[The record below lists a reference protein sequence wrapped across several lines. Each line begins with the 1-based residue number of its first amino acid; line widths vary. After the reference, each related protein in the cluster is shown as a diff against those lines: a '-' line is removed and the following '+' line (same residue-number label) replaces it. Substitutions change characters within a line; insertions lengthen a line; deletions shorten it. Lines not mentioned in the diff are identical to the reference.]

1 MRVLIVDDESLA
13 RQRLASLIQEISNHS
28 LVGEAANGV
37 QALQE
42 ISRTNPDLVF
52 LDIRMPVMDGLEVAR
67 HLKGLPFSP
76 LVVFTTAYDQHAL
89 SAFETNALD
98 YLLKPIQRDRL
109 QEAFARA
116 EKRTANLAEKSLR
129 GDEPKRTQICAF
141 VKGKLQLIPLA
152 NIYYFAADQKY
163 VVVRHSLGQV
173 LIEESL
179 ARLEEEFGEA
189 FLRVHRNA
197 LVARQYFS
205 GIEKAQEDQTLATFT
220 EIEDKIAVSRRHL
233 PEIRKW
239 LKAGGSA

>member
-1 MRVLIVDDESLA
+1 MRVLIVDDEPLA
-13 RQRLASLIQEISNHS
+13 RKRLASLIQEIGGHH
-28 LVGEAANGV
+28 LVGEAANGA

-42 ISRTNPDLVF
+42 ISRTDPDLVF
-52 LDIRMPVMDGLEVAR
+52 LDIRMPLMDGLEVAR

-98 YLLKPIQRDRL
+98 YLLKPVQRARL

-116 EKRTANLAEKSLR
+116 EKRTTNPLEKKPR
-129 GDEPKRTQICAF
+129 DDEPKRTQICAY
-141 VKGKLQLIPLA
+141 VKGKLQLIAVA

-163 VVVRHSLGQV
+163 VLVRHTLGQV

-179 ARLEEEFGEA
+179 VGLEVEFGEV

-205 GIEKAQEDQTLATFT
+205 GLEKAQEDQALATFT
-220 EIEDKIAVSRRHL
+220 GIEDKIAVSRRHL
-233 PEIRKW
+233 AEIRKW
-239 LKAGGSA
+239 LKSGGDL